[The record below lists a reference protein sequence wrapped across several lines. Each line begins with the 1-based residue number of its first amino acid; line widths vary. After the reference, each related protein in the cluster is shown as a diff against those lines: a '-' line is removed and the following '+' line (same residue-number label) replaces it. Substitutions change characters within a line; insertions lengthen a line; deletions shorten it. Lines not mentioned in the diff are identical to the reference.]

1 MAKKKTKKKAAAKK
15 KVTKKKVTKKK
26 VAKKKVAKKKVAAKK
41 APAKKAAAKRTRGT
55 YKITAEQVVIE
66 FLKKKGEAMTKQINK
81 NWEAKKRPGT
91 ADKVLCLL
99 VKDKMIKRSHKKGV
113 QGSTYALTAKGKK

>member
-15 KVTKKKVTKKK
+15 KVTKKKVAKKK
-26 VAKKKVAKKKVAAKK
+26 VAKKKVAKK
-41 APAKKAAAKRTRGT
+41 APAKRTRGT
-55 YKITAEQVVIE
+55 YKVTAEQVVIE
-66 FLKKKGEAMTKQINK
+66 FLKKKGEAMTKAINA
-81 NWEAKKRPGT
+81 NWDAKKRPGT

-113 QGSTYALTAKGKK
+113 QGSTYSLTAKGKK